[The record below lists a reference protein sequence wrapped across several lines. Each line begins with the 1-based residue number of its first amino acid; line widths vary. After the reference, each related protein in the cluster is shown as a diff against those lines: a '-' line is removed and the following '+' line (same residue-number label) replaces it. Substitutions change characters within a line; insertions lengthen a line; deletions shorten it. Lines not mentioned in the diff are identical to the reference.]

1 MLNNTNFDE
10 DTKNI
15 KLIDKPPNQ
24 TCDSNCWFYILQCL
38 CGLCLVS

>member
-1 MLNNTNFDE
+1 MLNNTNFEE

-15 KLIDKPPNQ
+15 KLINNPNSQ
-24 TCDSNCWFYILQCL
+24 AWDSNCWFYILQCL